1 MSTYI
6 YTPMLTKLSSFF
18 YQKSSL
24 LVCLLM
30 TAITFWYL
38 YFVLVDAAACYAV
51 ADSTVS
57 LGTSFWYGR
66 EMLEQF
72 FWART
77 PQMIACYQE
86 LLIVWDGIFALLYGT
101 MYVCWITYI
110 YRPYMS
116 KVSILNLLPFLQTI
130 FDRWENTILNQ
141 LADTYMSGEL
151 MQWFVIYTSSIFTM
165 VKRVIYILVFVVIL
179 YGIYM
184 RVRDRYKKKN

>member
-1 MSTYI
+1 
-6 YTPMLTKLSSFF
+6 MLTRLSTFF

-24 LVCLLM
+24 LVCLII
-30 TAITFWYL
+30 TAITFWYIYL
-38 YFVLVDAAACYAV
+38 VLQDAAACYEV
-51 ADSTVS
+51 IDSTVS
-57 LGTSFWYGR
+57 LGTSFGYSR
-66 EMLEQF
+66 EILEQF

-77 PQMIACYQE
+77 PQMISCYQE

-101 MYVCWITYI
+101 MYVCRLSYI
-110 YRPYMS
+110 YKPYIH

-141 LADTYMSGEL
+141 LADTYMSGET
-151 MQWFVIYTSSIFTM
+151 MQRFVIYTSSIFTM

-184 RVRDRYKKKN
+184 RVRDWRRGES